1 MCNCIKNIEKKLTEK
16 MKEQYPDFE
25 VIEDVSFQN
34 VSYLLDSGIIVLNNP
49 VLGRVKKG
57 KQILKFKT
65 SMMPSY
71 CPFCGEKLQLTGAC
85 RSP

>member
-1 MCNCIKNIEKKLTEK
+1 MCNCIKDIEKNLTEK

-49 VLGRVKKG
+49 VLGREADTK
-57 KQILKFKT
+57 I
-65 SMMPSY
+65 
-71 CPFCGEKLQLTGAC
+71 
-85 RSP
+85 